1 MKDDTNKR
9 FTVLK
14 KEAGGRLARE
24 KRISKDLERIGLKA
38 PEKKK
43 MEPEDYA
50 KLANEIKD
58 MAIEEAKR
66 RSRAMIDPAMRPQI
80 ITGDIKGMGLAG
92 AAAGRTITPKQIG
105 KATINAPTQ
114 AKRRASSIEQK
125 TKEKGEVEK
134 DDN

>member
-1 MKDDTNKR
+1 MNKR
-9 FTVLK
+9 EEEIRRKLGVTK
-14 KEAGGRLARE
+14 
-24 KRISKDLERIGLKA
+24 KA
-38 PEKKK
+38 PAQKK
-43 MEPEDYA
+43 MEPEDYT
-50 KLANEIKD
+50 KLGNEIHD

-66 RSRAMIDPAMRPQI
+66 RSRVMIDPAMRPQI

-114 AKRRASSIEQK
+114 AKRNASSIEQN
-125 TKEKGEVEK
+125 TQEKGEVEK

>member
-9 FTVLK
+9 FTVVK

-24 KRISKDLERIGLKA
+24 KRISKYLERIGLKA

-58 MAIEEAKR
+58 MAIDEVKR
-66 RSRAMIDPAMRPQI
+66 KGISMSGLAMRPQI
-80 ITGDIKGMGLAG
+80 IMGDMKGMGLAG
-92 AAAGRTITPKQIG
+92 AAGRTITPKQIG

-114 AKRRASSIEQK
+114 AKRNASSIEQN
-125 TKEKGEVEK
+125 TQEKGEVEK